1 MNPTPQSVRVITLN
15 LRAGKLHGFNVAGRA
30 GCQGLGF
37 RVEGGFKEDRV
48 PICVLLHH
56 GGFDGVLHVYGEFHG
71 AVIVTRRS
79 LLHPKP

>member
-56 GGFDGVLHVYGEFHG
+56 GGFDGVSARL
-71 AVIVTRRS
+71 RRVPRGCYS
-79 LLHPKP
+79 DSQELATS